1 LLPQSVDLE
10 AVLPGIRPAG
20 EERPPPALRGR
31 VFPDLGV
38 RGIGI
43 PAAVVVQAGR
53 AAAIRLTADVV

>member
-1 LLPQSVDLE
+1 MEVGLAIP
-10 AVLPGIRPAG
+10 PAPADK
-20 EERPPPALRGR
+20 RRPALRGR